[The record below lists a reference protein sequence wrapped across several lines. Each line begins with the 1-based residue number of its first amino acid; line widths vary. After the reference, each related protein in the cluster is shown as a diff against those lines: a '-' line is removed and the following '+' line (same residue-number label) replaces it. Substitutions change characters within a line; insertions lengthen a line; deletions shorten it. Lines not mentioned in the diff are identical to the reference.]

1 MGLLNML
8 QNQGSVL
15 TPYDG
20 TTPSINPL
28 ATQQST
34 MHADAGGGAGYSLSG
49 ATAGSVNSAYIS
61 YLDGTNNILPQP
73 SQLDLNGTTPPRYL
87 DNLPE

>member
-34 MHADAGGGAGYSLSG
+34 MHADAGGGAGEADEWAALVMQPDEM
-49 ATAGSVNSAYIS
+49 GSNKVVELRA
-61 YLDGTNNILPQP
+61 LP
-73 SQLDLNGTTPPRYL
+73 
-87 DNLPE
+87 